1 MNKRTFEVLRHKLL
15 RTFAT
20 GQKTVNQAASEAGI
34 NWRTVNNHITFLL
47 GKGYL
52 KPVFVSPYV
61 KIYEITEEGTRIL
74 RSSK

>member
-1 MNKRTFEVLRHKLL
+1 MTKRTFEVLRNKLL
-15 RTFAT
+15 RTFVT

-52 KPVFVSPYV
+52 KPIFVSQYV
-61 KIYEITEEGTRIL
+61 KIYEITEEGTRVL
-74 RSSK
+74 RSAK